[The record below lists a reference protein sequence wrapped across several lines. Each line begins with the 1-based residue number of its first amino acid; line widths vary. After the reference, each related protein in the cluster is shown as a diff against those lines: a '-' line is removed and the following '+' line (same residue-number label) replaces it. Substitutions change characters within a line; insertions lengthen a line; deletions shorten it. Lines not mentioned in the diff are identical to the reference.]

1 MSLQNFLSLSKSE
14 VTVIENKVEASP
26 DPYEKA
32 PIRLPAMS
40 SADLL
45 ERGYLMQEVIP
56 PSLLADQLL
65 FTI

>member
-45 ERGYLMQEVIP
+45 ERGYL
-56 PSLLADQLL
+56 
-65 FTI
+65 F